1 MKRYSPLLLGAI
13 LASFSLQAAE
23 PSAAVATETTT
34 DTQTTASAPQNRY
47 VSDNIYTF
55 LRRGPG
61 KQYRIIGSI
70 NAGEAVTQLAQS
82 EDGKYIQIR
91 DSKQREGWI
100 IASELQSNESFRSLN
115 SKLQQ
120 QVSSLNDKLANID
133 SVQARELKEK
143 SLRLDSSEQQL
154 KAAQEQL
161 ASQKSELEQLRAEND
176 KLNAAQGNRKQEQL
190 FTWMK
195 EGGMIAG
202 AGLLVGLIVP
212 YLPRPR
218 RSRRERWMN

>member
-23 PSAAVATETTT
+23 PSAAVATEATT
-34 DTQTTASAPQNRY
+34 DTQTTASAPQSRY

-100 IASELQSNESFRSLN
+100 IASELQSNESFRALN
-115 SKLQQ
+115 GKLQQ

-143 SLRLDSSEQQL
+143 SQSLDSSEQQL
-154 KAAQEQL
+154 KSALAQL

-190 FTWMK
+190 FRWMK

>member
-34 DTQTTASAPQNRY
+34 DTPTTASAPQSRY

-55 LRRGPG
+55 LHRGPG

-100 IASELQSNESFRSLN
+100 IASELQSNESFRTLN
-115 SKLQQ
+115 DKLQQ
-120 QVSSLNDKLANID
+120 QVTTLNDKLANID

-143 SLRLDSSEQQL
+143 SQRLASSEQQL
-154 KAAQEQL
+154 KTALEQL
-161 ASQKSELEQLRAEND
+161 ASQKSELEQLRAENE
-176 KLNAAQGNRKQEQL
+176 KLNASLGTRKQEQL

-195 EGGMIAG
+195 QGGMIAG